1 MSRASKGR
9 SGRKNARL
17 GALPLTS
24 MIDVVFLLL
33 IFFLVTAN
41 FAQKEEKLPSALQTE
56 GGGVRSSD
64 LQPQIVQISMQGEA
78 VVFTMGTV
86 VTTNRASLEALLK
99 ELPKAPGVAIKA
111 APDVPISAV
120 ATALQAARNAGFNKR
135 SYVPGDGESS
145 DGEASGGG

>member
-1 MSRASKGR
+1 MSRARKGK

-64 LQPQIVQISMQGEA
+64 LQPQIVQISMRGES

-99 ELPKAPGVAIKA
+99 ELPKEPGVAIKA
-111 APDVPISAV
+111 APDAPISAV
-120 ATALQAARNAGFNKR
+120 ATALQAARNAGFSKR
-135 SYVPGDGESS
+135 SYVPGESAE
-145 DGEASGGG
+145 GEASGGG